1 MIELELFL
9 IKGDLG
15 GKMSFG
21 VEGVR
26 DQPLLLV
33 LETNVIHGWRVMV
46 NGPLCGSNDDLQLVF
61 VVADAAKMRE

>member
-1 MIELELFL
+1 
-9 IKGDLG
+9 
-15 GKMSFG
+15 MSFG

-33 LETNVIHGWRVMV
+33 LETNVTHGWHVMV
-46 NGPLCGSNDDLQLVF
+46 NGPLCGRNDDLQLVF